1 LLIPISFEVVK
12 GDRDIDYVTEYYEN
26 AG

>member
-1 LLIPISFEVVK
+1 LIPISFEVVK